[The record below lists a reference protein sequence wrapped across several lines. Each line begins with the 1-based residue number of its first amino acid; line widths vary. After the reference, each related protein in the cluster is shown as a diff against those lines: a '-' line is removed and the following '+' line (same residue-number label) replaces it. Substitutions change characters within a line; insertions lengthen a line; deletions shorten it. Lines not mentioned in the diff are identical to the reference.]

1 MMKKLLTVLT
11 VLAVLGLSGFMM
23 AGACDNP
30 GEALCGECGTI
41 ENGDATI
48 SGMAQLD
55 GIFKAVGTLKTSTGS
70 INASFDSNVRAIAE
84 GVFDINVEGMSTAD
98 VVAAI
103 EGAFDAWITAN
114 VDGGVKIVYVAPKC
128 SANVN
133 VAVTA
138 QAQCEAKADCNVD
151 VECEPGK
158 MSFECSG
165 KCEGSCEGTCEVP
178 TCTVKVEPGQANC
191 SGTCQGSCTVAVDGS
206 AGCEG
211 TCQGT
216 CDGECSAYDGQGN
229 CNGSCSGNCNG
240 SCTAQASAEAS
251 CEGECHGECK
261 IEGPEAEA
269 SCEGKLGCSGSC
281 EGSCSGG
288 CEGEIKAPKCEGNAE
303 CSASADC
310 EAQASAQ
317 ASASLECTPPSLSID
332 FAFAAGVD
340 AGAQA
345 DFKVKLE
352 KFKVGMIAILQGMA
366 NLRALV
372 DADAAAEIGIEP
384 PLVAINASI
393 QAFLSDLTSGN
404 IELEAPGLLPC
415 ATQAFSDSATII
427 KNLPGEM
434 KATIE
439 LQLRMAALLK
449 L

>member
-1 MMKKLLTVLT
+1 MKKLFTVLT
-11 VLAVLGLSGFMM
+11 VSMVIGLSGFMM
-23 AGACDNP
+23 AGACD
-30 GEALCGECGTI
+30 EASALCGDCGTI

-55 GIFKAVGTLKTSTGS
+55 GIFKAVGTLKATTGS
-70 INASFDSNVRAIAE
+70 INANFDGQVRAMAE
-84 GVFDINVEGMSTAD
+84 GVFGINADGKNTAEL
-98 VVAAI
+98 VGEIETAFGLWINAA
-103 EGAFDAWITAN
+103 

-133 VAVTA
+133 VAVSA
-138 QAQCEAKADCNVD
+138 QAQCEAKADCNVS
-151 VECEPGK
+151 VECDPGQ

-165 KCEGSCEGTCEVP
+165 KCEGSCSGKCEVP
-178 TCTVKVEPGQANC
+178 TCTVTVTPGQANC

-216 CDGECSAYDGQGN
+216 CDGECSAFDGEGN
-229 CNGSCSGNCNG
+229 CNGSCSGNCDG
-240 SCTAQASAEAS
+240 SCSAQASATAA

-269 SCEGKLGCSGSC
+269 SCDGEIGCSGSC
-281 EGSCSGG
+281 DASCSGG

-303 CSASADC
+303 CSASAEC

-332 FAFAAGVD
+332 FAFKAGVD
-340 AGAQA
+340 AAAQA
-345 DFKVKLE
+345 TFMVKLE
-352 KFKVGMIAILQGMA
+352 KFKVGMIGILQGMA

-372 DADAAAEIGIEP
+372 DAEAAAEIGIEP
-384 PLVAINASI
+384 PVVTIKASVD
-393 QAFLSDLTSGN
+393 AFISALAAGE
-404 IELEAPGLLPC
+404 IELEAPALLPC
-415 ATQAFSDSATII
+415 AITAFEDSAKVLTS
-427 KNLPGEM
+427 LPGEM
-434 KATIE
+434 AATID
-439 LQLRMAALLK
+439 LQLKMAALLK